1 MAAFSSSGGLARGS
15 GQALPRSVRAGH
27 AATPPLSA
35 GSRGRTRGFPW
46 LAFATQ
52 RRKTGKDFKKGSGA
66 GTEACVR
73 RFHRAHTRMTLQLVS
88 SLPTRCSRLAVPHLR
103 RYRILLCSSCRESDS
118 FPPSLFDRSCFE
130 VTLLN
135 HRGSAA
141 GPAARSVRER
151 ACRRP
156 SRRCRRRTRPWRR
169 WRPTRPSPGSGGST
183 PACRSSFP
191 SHVSSTAE
199 QNTVVHS
206 CHDPA
211 QAF

>member
-1 MAAFSSSGGLARGS
+1 MVESGLA
-15 GQALPRSVRAGH
+15 LPSH
-27 AATPPLSA
+27 P
-35 GSRGRTRGFPW
+35 
-46 LAFATQ
+46 
-52 RRKTGKDFKKGSGA
+52 
-66 GTEACVR
+66 
-73 RFHRAHTRMTLQLVS
+73 RAHDSAARLEPPHAV
-88 SLPTRCSRLAVPHLR
+88 LPSRRSPPPKV
-103 RYRILLCSSCRESDS
+103 RILLCSSCRESDS

-169 WRPTRPSPGSGGST
+169 WRPARPSPASGGLT

-191 SHVSSTAE
+191 SHVCDATRSLSLL
-199 QNTVVHS
+199 VLLFLS
-206 CHDPA
+206 
-211 QAF
+211 